1 MNLGLKRLILDRDIR
16 LEVLPISVGHPY
28 MTSEYKMKKNMFHTI
43 IFGIPRW
50 YLCLC
55 SAIIDRIE
63 GIIKTIV
70 QKTKKM
76 LMKEAKII

>member
-1 MNLGLKRLILDRDIR
+1 
-16 LEVLPISVGHPY
+16 
-28 MTSEYKMKKNMFHTI
+28 MFHTI
-43 IFGIPRW
+43 IFGIDGT

-55 SAIIDRIE
+55 SAIVDRIE